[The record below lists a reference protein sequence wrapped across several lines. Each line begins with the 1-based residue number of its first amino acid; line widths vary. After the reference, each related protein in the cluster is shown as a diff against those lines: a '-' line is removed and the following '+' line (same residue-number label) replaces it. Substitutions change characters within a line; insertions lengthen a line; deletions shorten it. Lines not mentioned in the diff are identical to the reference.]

1 MPTTT
6 NIYATLTDLSVLWR
20 PVTTSET
27 DKAEELLEAVSAE
40 IRAKAKKQGK
50 DFDAM
55 VSADADLAQITK
67 AIVCKVV
74 GETMNKDADMPA
86 MSQFSESAGGY
97 SFSGTYYSAS
107 IGTFLS
113 RNDWKRLGL
122 GSAKYGGLDIYA

>member
-1 MPTTT
+1 MSLT
-6 NIYATLTDLSVLWR
+6 YATLNDLATLWR
-20 PVTTSET
+20 PITSSET
-27 DKAEELLEAVSAE
+27 AKAQILLDAVSAE

-55 VSADADLAQITK
+55 ISADTDLATITK

-74 GETMNKDADMPA
+74 GETMNKDTSMPA

-97 SFSGTYYSAS
+97 SFSGTYFSAS
-107 IGTFLS
+107 IGTFLT

-122 GSAKYGGLDIYA
+122 GSAKYGGLDVYA